1 MKLLSIIHPHPKP
14 PTIADLKAIEAAFI
28 IHTENLIAA
37 ERSGNHDKIQT
48 NI

>member
-1 MKLLSIIHPHPKP
+1 MKLLSIIRKHTKP
-14 PTIADLKAIEAAFI
+14 PTIDNLKAIEAAFI
-28 IHTENLIAA
+28 MHTEKLIAA

>member
-14 PTIADLKAIEAAFI
+14 PTIDDLKAIEAAFI
-28 IHTENLIAA
+28 THTEKLIVS